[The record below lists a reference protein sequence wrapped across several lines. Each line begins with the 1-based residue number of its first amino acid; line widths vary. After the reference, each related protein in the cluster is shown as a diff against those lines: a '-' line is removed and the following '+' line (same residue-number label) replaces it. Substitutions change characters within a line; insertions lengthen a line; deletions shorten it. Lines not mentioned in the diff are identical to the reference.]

1 MTATHP
7 LIHTRMMKITSVL
20 FFEGKMWKSTGSF
33 TSRAKNGSF
42 RRALSSRTVNGLV
55 ATDLPGVQPHV
66 GDESSS
72 AMVSKI
78 RKMVRG
84 KVLDHS
90 IDLRRVRPGD
100 RVDIPYQITVSE
112 TMQDFW
118 FAAFFDQNR

>member
-1 MTATHP
+1 
-7 LIHTRMMKITSVL
+7 MKITSVL

-33 TSRAKNGSF
+33 TSRAKIGSF